1 MKASR
6 STKGPRK
13 QWFPTCRILRAL
25 SRRPCLTL
33 SLRADE
39 LPSGGSSPSSAA
51 VLIDL
56 LLMLRIPYR
65 TYVMNIHSARK
76 RYSEQC
82 TNHLYCTQ
90 IEQSAVASLM
100 AQETATRVRSTSD
113 QGRRA
118 SDQGAG
124 RPAGSAPIHQLRV
137 CGAELG
143 CRPKRAEAVRLLSG
157 SKPVCRSP
165 SADSSGTVGLIERE
179 SGSGRTPFAK
189 KPSWLGPCKP
199 HFVHICKF
207 QVGLPEF
214 LYCPVHATSQTV

>member
-1 MKASR
+1 MSSGGPPTNMKASR

-165 SADSSGTVGLIERE
+165 SASAWNEKAGRAGLLL
-179 SGSGRTPFAK
+179 PK
-189 KPSWLGPCKP
+189 KPSWGQGTFCTHL
-199 HFVHICKF
+199 
-207 QVGLPEF
+207 
-214 LYCPVHATSQTV
+214 

>member
-1 MKASR
+1 
-6 STKGPRK
+6 
-13 QWFPTCRILRAL
+13 
-25 SRRPCLTL
+25 
-33 SLRADE
+33 
-39 LPSGGSSPSSAA
+39 
-51 VLIDL
+51 
-56 LLMLRIPYR
+56 MLRIPYR

>member
-1 MKASR
+1 MSSGGPPTNMKASR

-25 SRRPCLTL
+25 SRRPRLTL

-189 KPSWLGPCKP
+189 KPSWGQGTFCTHL
-199 HFVHICKF
+199 
-207 QVGLPEF
+207 
-214 LYCPVHATSQTV
+214 

>member
-1 MKASR
+1 MKDSR

-189 KPSWLGPCKP
+189 KPSWGQGTFCTHL
-199 HFVHICKF
+199 
-207 QVGLPEF
+207 
-214 LYCPVHATSQTV
+214 